1 MNRKALPIIAVI
13 AMLVGITAG
22 AGAQNHRKV
31 TVEASVPFEFI
42 VGHNAFPAGNYVF
55 EMATGSP
62 KTTDQTGVLV
72 VRNRERKLYAAVAT
86 DIASEGNAHVAP
98 KLIFTRNGESAYLSK
113 VWRQGNAAGLS
124 LHTPAITQAEN
135 GEESQVVTLETS
147 VVNGGM

>member
-1 MNRKALPIIAVI
+1 MNRKALPLVVLIT
-13 AMLVGITAG
+13 MLIGLTLG
-22 AGAQNHRKV
+22 ANAQNRRKV

-42 VGHNAFPAGNYVF
+42 VGNRAFPAGNYVF

-62 KTTDQTGVLV
+62 KATDQTGVLV
-72 VRNRERKLYAAVAT
+72 VRSRERKLYAAVAT
-86 DIASEGNAHVAP
+86 DITSEGNAHVAP
-98 KLIFTRNGESAYLSK
+98 KLIFTRNGERAYLSK

-124 LHTPAITQAEN
+124 LHTPAITEAEN

>member
-22 AGAQNHRKV
+22 ASAQNRRKV

-42 VGHNAFPAGNYVF
+42 VGNRAFPAGSYVF

-62 KTTDQTGVLV
+62 KATDETGVLV
-72 VRNRERKLYAAVAT
+72 VRSRERKLYAAVAT
-86 DIASEGNAHVAP
+86 DITSEGNAHVAP
-98 KLIFTRNGESAYLSK
+98 KLIFTRSGERAYLSK

-124 LHTPAITQAEN
+124 LHTPSITDAEN
-135 GEESQVVTLETS
+135 GEESEVVTLETS